1 MDYRIPEDVGIK
13 SVREFY
19 GTLKG
24 LLEGD
29 ETVILDFSG
38 LMSVHLSVS
47 VVVMAAHREA
57 KRLGKAIKLKNV
69 SEPVRRQLYLTG
81 FNI

>member
-1 MDYRIPEDVGIK
+1 MNYRIPEDAGIK
-13 SVREFY
+13 NVRGLY
-19 GTLKG
+19 DTLKG
-24 LLEGD
+24 LLEAE

-38 LMSVHLSVS
+38 VRSVHLSVS

-69 SEPVRRQLYLTG
+69 PEPVRRQLYLTG